1 MGFYI
6 GGPKWLADVSSSR
19 PSPVEKTKEKQ
30 KHAHAAAQRWR
41 AAATRA
47 RRPPAGAVGVGDKG
61 KPESQGFNWAAF
73 FRVCISS
80 YSYLLHGD

>member
-1 MGFYI
+1 MA
-6 GGPKWLADVSSSR
+6 GGGDQSTA
-19 PSPVEKTKEKQ
+19 
-30 KHAHAAAQRWR
+30 
-41 AAATRA
+41 
-47 RRPPAGAVGVGDKG
+47 AGAAGVGDKG